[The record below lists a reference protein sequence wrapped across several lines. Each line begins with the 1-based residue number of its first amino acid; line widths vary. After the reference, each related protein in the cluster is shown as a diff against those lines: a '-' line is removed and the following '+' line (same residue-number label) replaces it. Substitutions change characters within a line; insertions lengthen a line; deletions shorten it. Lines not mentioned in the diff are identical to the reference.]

1 MPRDKNDEKYQAF
14 MEKAQDESFENQ
26 ETFEKLKEEIFYVDT
41 KEVIY
46 GVTIAKSYLGAVNR
60 ATEIKI
66 EPPYV
71 TSLLVDYNY
80 MGYCA
85 SISFESLKSYLI
97 NKGELKSNQIDSS
110 FIVILFLKVRQN
122 YKKQNCTR
130 SPFQFI
136 EANHS

>member
-1 MPRDKNDEKYQAF
+1 MG
-14 MEKAQDESFENQ
+14 
-26 ETFEKLKEEIFYVDT
+26 
-41 KEVIY
+41 IY

-97 NKGELKSNQIDSS
+97 NKGELDSNQIDSS
-110 FIVILFLKVRQN
+110 FIVIIFLKVRQN
-122 YKKQNCTR
+122 YENKTAQLSNR
-130 SPFQFI
+130 LGRVGHNYP
-136 EANHS
+136 EGLG